1 MSLRRNKPWFGPIPS
16 LGKLVCPVSWE
27 GYAATVVFV
36 LGIGASKQVEDPTW
50 RAVALALVAAGYCA
64 VVLLTWDRDPD

>member
-1 MSLRRNKPWFGPIPS
+1 
-16 LGKLVCPVSWE
+16 VSWE